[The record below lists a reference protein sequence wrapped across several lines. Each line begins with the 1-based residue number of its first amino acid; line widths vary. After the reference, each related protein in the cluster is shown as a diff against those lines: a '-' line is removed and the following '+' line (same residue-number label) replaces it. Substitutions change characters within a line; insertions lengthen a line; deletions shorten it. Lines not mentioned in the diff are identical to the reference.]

1 MNYRTLNTVLLF
13 AALKHS
19 GLPIRRDR
27 SYSEAMPYKRNPN
40 ADPAAQSLGIKGGN
54 ANTTAQREA
63 RSRNAQA
70 AIAGRK
76 AAAAARRANKAL
88 DKCERS

>member
-1 MNYRTLNTVLLF
+1 MKYRTINTVLLF
-13 AALKHS
+13 AALKDPSLIIHRER
-19 GLPIRRDR
+19 PNYR
-27 SYSEAMPYKRNPN
+27 MPYKRNPN

-76 AAAAARRANKAL
+76 AAAAARRANKTL
-88 DKCERS
+88 DNVSGQS